1 MESIHVLPTL
11 GYDYNSLEPYIDEQT
26 MIIHHKKHHQAYV
39 DNFNKIIEK
48 YDELKQKEISKI
60 IKDLNKLPEE
70 IRLGVKN
77 QGGGYLNHSLFWE
90 ILKKGTK
97 LNGELKDAIEKDFGS
112 FDEFKE
118 QFKTAALTQFGSGWA
133 WLVLNKNK
141 LEVVKTSNQDNPL
154 TEGKTPILLIDV
166 WEHAYYLKYQ
176 NKRNEYVEN
185 FFNVIN
191 WDNASKKYLEVKN
204 DHESV

>member
-1 MESIHVLPTL
+1 MESMHVLPIL
-11 GYDYNSLEPYIDEQT
+11 GYDYDSLEPYIDKQT
-26 MIIHHKKHHQAYV
+26 MEIHHKKHHQTYV

-70 IRLGVKN
+70 IRLSVKN

-97 LNGELKDAIEKDFGS
+97 LKGELKDAIEKAFGS
-112 FDEFKE
+112 FDSFKE
-118 QFKTAALTQFGSGWA
+118 QFKVAALTQFGSGWA
-133 WLVLNKNK
+133 WLVLNKNR
-141 LEVVKTSNQDNPL
+141 LEIIKTSNQDNPL
-154 TEGKTPILLIDV
+154 TDGKIPILMIDV

-176 NKRNEYVEN
+176 NRRNEYVEN

-191 WDNASKKYLEVKN
+191 WDNANKNYLRAIQQ
-204 DHESV
+204 

>member
-1 MESIHVLPTL
+1 MHVLPIL
-11 GYDYNSLEPYIDEQT
+11 GYDYDSLEPYIDKQT
-26 MIIHHKKHHQAYV
+26 MEIHHKKHHQTYV

-70 IRLGVKN
+70 IRLSVKN

-97 LNGELKDAIEKDFGS
+97 LKGELKDAIEKAFGS
-112 FDEFKE
+112 FDSFKE
-118 QFKTAALTQFGSGWA
+118 QFKVAALTQFGSGWA
-133 WLVLNKNK
+133 WLVLNKNR
-141 LEVVKTSNQDNPL
+141 LEIIKTSNQDNPL
-154 TEGKTPILLIDV
+154 TDGKIPILMIDV

-176 NKRNEYVEN
+176 NRRNEYVEN

-191 WDNASKKYLEVKN
+191 WDNANKNYLRAIQQ
-204 DHESV
+204 